1 MSAPKEILNNEE
13 IDTLLQ
19 MFRSESDEIAKQ
31 AAGITGQGVAAA
43 TPTAPPPPP
52 PPPPGAVTPIDLLK
66 PTRLGREQLRGLE
79 GYFQSA
85 GKMLSATIGEKL
97 RLDTRCECVAVEQM
111 RFGAWLTQ
119 LPGPVAIYVVQFD
132 PLKQPALL
140 TVSTSLLYGAV
151 DRILGG
157 TGKVQKVP
165 KDFTLAEHTV
175 AEALVGP
182 CLDRICEALAD
193 ELKLTWSITSRFC
206 NPTMAQVLPS
216 QDVVVSVYFQTW
228 GEFLLG
234 DLRLMLPHE
243 SLAPLLEKFGQKK
256 TPGMAPGALKDKVGA
271 SVRQMPVD
279 LAVELGATSIRLRQL
294 MELQP
299 GDVIPLGARVGD
311 PAVVPVMGK
320 PKFTAHIGRIG
331 NRFGVQVADVMG
343 R

>member
-13 IDTLLQ
+13 IDALLQ
-19 MFRSESDEIAKQ
+19 MFRSESEEISKQ
-31 AAGITGQGVAAA
+31 AAAIAGEAA
-43 TPTAPPPPP
+43 PGPAPAPP

-66 PTRLGREQLRGLE
+66 PTRVGREQIRGLE
-79 GYFQSA
+79 RYFQSA
-85 GKMLSATIGEKL
+85 GKMLAATIGEKL

-119 LPGPVAIYVVQFD
+119 LPGPVAIYVVQFE

-182 CLDRICEALAD
+182 CLDRICEALA
-193 ELKLTWSITSRFC
+193 EEMKLTWSITSRFC

-216 QDVVVSVYFQTW
+216 QDVVLSVYFQTW

-234 DLRLMLPHE
+234 DLRLMIPHD
-243 SLAPLLEKFGQKK
+243 SLAPMLEKFGRQKAA
-256 TPGMAPGALKDKVGA
+256 GVAPGAMKDRVGA
-271 SVRQMPVD
+271 SVRQMPID

-320 PKFTAHIGRIG
+320 PKFTAHVGRIG